1 MKESTNDTKGEAL
14 YLSLQIQNLTKQFGE
29 SKAVNGL
36 QISLPKGEVLGLL
49 GRNGAGKTTTIKML
63 LGLLTPNE
71 GSITWD
77 GKAFGNSGVTIGYLP
92 EERGLYT
99 KSRVIDQLRYFG
111 RLEGMSKKEV
121 DQAIDH
127 WLERLAIPEY
137 KFKTAGELSK
147 GNQQK
152 IQLIAAL
159 LHNPELLILD
169 EPFSG
174 LDPVNAGMLASI
186 IEEQVQSGKT
196 IILSSHRMEQVEAF
210 CQHVCILKKGEAVVK
225 GQLSD
230 IKKEYGFRNLTIED
244 TVENE
249 KGLEAIHVSY
259 EKQQGLL
266 YVKVQDDAEAL
277 KILQQLQEQGVSLR
291 QFKMLEPTLNEIF
304 VERAK

>member
-14 YLSLQIQNLTKQFGE
+14 YLSLQIQNLKKQFGE

-36 QISLPKGEVLGLL
+36 QILLPKGEVLGLL

-121 DQAIDH
+121 DHAIDH

>member
-1 MKESTNDTKGEAL
+1 M
-14 YLSLQIQNLTKQFGE
+14 SLQIQNLTKIFGE

-36 QISLPKGEVLGLL
+36 GISLPKGEVLGLL

-63 LGLLTPNE
+63 LGLLKPNE

-77 GKAFGNSGVTIGYLP
+77 GKSFGDSRVTIGYLP

-111 RLEGMSKKEV
+111 RLEGMTKKEV
-121 DQAIDH
+121 DLAIDH

-159 LHNPELLILD
+159 LHDPELLILD

-186 IEEQVQSGKT
+186 IGEQVQSGKT

-210 CQHVCILKKGEAVVK
+210 CQHVCILKKGEAVVE

-244 TVENE
+244 IAENE
-249 KGLEAIHVSY
+249 KGLEAIQVPY

-277 KILQQLQEQGVSLR
+277 KILQQLQEQGISLR

>member
-1 MKESTNDTKGEAL
+1 MILKGRL
-14 YLSLQIQNLTKQFGE
+14 YTLSLQIRNLTKLFGE

-77 GKAFGNSGVTIGYLP
+77 GKSFGTSGVTIGYLP

-99 KSRVIDQLRYFG
+99 KSRVVDQLRYFG
-111 RLEGMSKKEV
+111 RLEGMTKKEV
-121 DQAIDH
+121 DLAIDH
-127 WLERLAIPEY
+127 WLDRLAIPEY

-225 GQLSD
+225 GQLRD

-244 TVENE
+244 TEENE
-249 KGLEAIHVSY
+249 KGLESIHVSY

-266 YVKVQDDAEAL
+266 YVRVQDDAEAL
-277 KILQQLQEQGVSLR
+277 NILQQLQEQGITLR

>member
-1 MKESTNDTKGEAL
+1 MILKGRL
-14 YLSLQIQNLTKQFGE
+14 YTLSLQIQNLTKLFGE

-71 GSITWD
+71 GSITWG
-77 GKAFGNSGVTIGYLP
+77 GKSFGNSGVTIGYLP

-111 RLEGMSKKEV
+111 RLEGMTKKEV
-121 DQAIDH
+121 DIAIDY

-210 CQHVCILKKGEAVVK
+210 CQHVCILKKGEAVVE

-277 KILQQLQEQGVSLR
+277 KILQQLQEQGVGLR

>member
-1 MKESTNDTKGEAL
+1 M
-14 YLSLQIQNLTKQFGE
+14 SLQIQNLTKLFGE

-77 GKAFGNSGVTIGYLP
+77 GKTFGTSGVTIGYLP

-111 RLEGMSKKEV
+111 RLEGMTKKEV
-121 DQAIDH
+121 DLAIDH

-244 TVENE
+244 TEENA
-249 KGLEAIHVSY
+249 KGLKAIHVSY

-266 YVKVQDDAEAL
+266 YVQVQDDAEAL
-277 KILQQLQEQGVSLR
+277 KILQQLQEQGISLR

>member
-1 MKESTNDTKGEAL
+1 M
-14 YLSLQIQNLTKQFGE
+14 SLQIQNLTKQFGE

-77 GKAFGNSGVTIGYLP
+77 GKSFGTSGVTIGYLP

-121 DQAIDH
+121 DLAIDH

-244 TVENE
+244 TKENA

-266 YVKVQDDAEAL
+266 YVQVQDDAEAL
-277 KILQQLQEQGVSLR
+277 KILQQLQEQGVTLR

>member
-29 SKAVNGL
+29 SRAVNGL

-99 KSRVIDQLRYFG
+99 KSRVIDQLRYLG

-121 DQAIDH
+121 DHAIDH

>member
-1 MKESTNDTKGEAL
+1 MILKGRL
-14 YLSLQIQNLTKQFGE
+14 YTLSLQIQKLTKQFGE

-63 LGLLTPNE
+63 LGLLTPNG

-77 GKAFGNSGVTIGYLP
+77 GKAFGTSGVTIGYLP

-111 RLEGMSKKEV
+111 RLEGMTKKEV
-121 DQAIDH
+121 DLAIDH
-127 WLERLAIPEY
+127 WLDRLAIPEY

-186 IEEQVQSGKT
+186 IEEQVRSGKT

-244 TVENE
+244 TEENE
-249 KGLEAIHVSY
+249 KGLESIHVSY

-266 YVKVQDDAEAL
+266 YVRVQDDAEAL
-277 KILQQLQEQGVSLR
+277 NILQQLQEQGITLR

>member
-1 MKESTNDTKGEAL
+1 M
-14 YLSLQIQNLTKQFGE
+14 SLQIQNLTKQFWE

-71 GSITWD
+71 GTITWD
-77 GKAFGNSGVTIGYLP
+77 GKAFGDSGVTIGYLP

>member
-1 MKESTNDTKGEAL
+1 MILKGRL
-14 YLSLQIQNLTKQFGE
+14 YTLSLQIQNLTKQFGE

-77 GKAFGNSGVTIGYLP
+77 GKSFGTSGVTIGYLP

-121 DQAIDH
+121 DLAIDY

-244 TVENE
+244 TEENA

-266 YVKVQDDAEAL
+266 YVQVQDDAEAL
-277 KILQQLQEQGVSLR
+277 KILQQLQEQGVTLR

>member
-1 MKESTNDTKGEAL
+1 MILKGRL
-14 YLSLQIQNLTKQFGE
+14 YTLSLQIQNLTKQFGE

-77 GKAFGNSGVTIGYLP
+77 GKSFGTSGVTIGYLP

-121 DQAIDH
+121 DLAIDH
-127 WLERLAIPEY
+127 WLDRLAIPEY

-244 TVENE
+244 TEENA
-249 KGLEAIHVSY
+249 KGLKAIHVSY

-266 YVKVQDDAEAL
+266 YVQVQDDAEAL
-277 KILQQLQEQGVSLR
+277 KILQQLQEQGVTLR

>member
-1 MKESTNDTKGEAL
+1 M
-14 YLSLQIQNLTKQFGE
+14 SLQIQNLTKLFGE

-36 QISLPKGEVLGLL
+36 QISLPKGDVLGLL

-77 GKAFGNSGVTIGYLP
+77 GKSFGTSGVTIGYLP

-121 DQAIDH
+121 DLAIDH

-244 TVENE
+244 TEENE

-266 YVKVQDDAEAL
+266 YVQVQDDAEAL
-277 KILQQLQEQGVSLR
+277 KILQQLQEQGVTLR

>member
-1 MKESTNDTKGEAL
+1 MIIKGRL
-14 YLSLQIQNLTKQFGE
+14 YTLSLQIQNLTKLFGE

-77 GKAFGNSGVTIGYLP
+77 GKSFGTSGVTIGYLP

-111 RLEGMSKKEV
+111 RLEGMTKKEV
-121 DQAIDH
+121 DLAIDH

>member
-1 MKESTNDTKGEAL
+1 
-14 YLSLQIQNLTKQFGE
+14 
-29 SKAVNGL
+29 
-36 QISLPKGEVLGLL
+36 
-49 GRNGAGKTTTIKML
+49 
-63 LGLLTPNE
+63 
-71 GSITWD
+71 
-77 GKAFGNSGVTIGYLP
+77 
-92 EERGLYT
+92 
-99 KSRVIDQLRYFG
+99 
-111 RLEGMSKKEV
+111 
-121 DQAIDH
+121 
-127 WLERLAIPEY
+127 
-137 KFKTAGELSK
+137 
-147 GNQQK
+147 
-152 IQLIAAL
+152 
-159 LHNPELLILD
+159 
-169 EPFSG
+169 
-174 LDPVNAGMLASI
+174 MLASI

-210 CQHVCILKKGEAVVK
+210 LPTCMYFEKGEAVVK

>member
-1 MKESTNDTKGEAL
+1 M
-14 YLSLQIQNLTKQFGE
+14 SLQIQNLTKQFGE

-71 GSITWD
+71 GKITWD
-77 GKAFGNSGVTIGYLP
+77 GKAFGDSGVTIGYLP

-121 DQAIDH
+121 DHAIDH

>member
-36 QISLPKGEVLGLL
+36 QILLPKGEVLGLL

-63 LGLLTPNE
+63 LGLLMPNE

-121 DQAIDH
+121 DHAIDH

>member
-14 YLSLQIQNLTKQFGE
+14 YLSLQIQNLMKQFGE

-121 DQAIDH
+121 DHAIDH

>member
-121 DQAIDH
+121 DHAIDH

-137 KFKTAGELSK
+137 KFKTTGELSK

-249 KGLEAIHVSY
+249 KGLEAIHVLY

>member
-1 MKESTNDTKGEAL
+1 LKESTNDTKGEAL

-36 QISLPKGEVLGLL
+36 QILLPKGEVLGLL

-121 DQAIDH
+121 DHAIDH

>member
-1 MKESTNDTKGEAL
+1 M
-14 YLSLQIQNLTKQFGE
+14 SLQIQNLTKQFGE

-36 QISLPKGEVLGLL
+36 QISVPKGEVLGLL

-77 GKAFGNSGVTIGYLP
+77 GKAFENSGVTIGYLP

-99 KSRVIDQLRYFG
+99 KSRVVDQLRYFG

-121 DQAIDH
+121 DLAIDH

-186 IEEQVQSGKT
+186 IEEQVKSGKT

-244 TVENE
+244 VAENE
-249 KGLEAIHVSY
+249 KGLEAIHVPY

-266 YVKVQDDAEAL
+266 YIKVQDDAEAL
-277 KILQQLQEQGVSLR
+277 NILQQLQEQGVSLR

>member
-1 MKESTNDTKGEAL
+1 M
-14 YLSLQIQNLTKQFGE
+14 SLQIQNLTKQFGE

-71 GSITWD
+71 GTITWD
-77 GKAFGNSGVTIGYLP
+77 GKAFGDSGVTIGYLP

-159 LHNPELLILD
+159 LHNPALLILD

>member
-1 MKESTNDTKGEAL
+1 M
-14 YLSLQIQNLTKQFGE
+14 SLQIQNLTKQFGE

-36 QISLPKGEVLGLL
+36 QILLPKGEVLGLL

-63 LGLLTPNE
+63 LGLLKPNE

-121 DQAIDH
+121 DHAIDH

-249 KGLEAIHVSY
+249 KGLEVIHVSY

>member
-1 MKESTNDTKGEAL
+1 M
-14 YLSLQIQNLTKQFGE
+14 SLQIQNLTKLFGE

-77 GKAFGNSGVTIGYLP
+77 GKSFGTSGITIGYLP

-99 KSRVIDQLRYFG
+99 KSRVVDQLRYFG
-111 RLEGMSKKEV
+111 RLEGMTKKEV
-121 DQAIDH
+121 DLAIDH

-244 TVENE
+244 TEENE

-266 YVKVQDDAEAL
+266 YVQVQDDAEAL
-277 KILQQLQEQGVSLR
+277 TILQQLQEQGVTLR

>member
-1 MKESTNDTKGEAL
+1 MKESTNDNKGEA
-14 YLSLQIQNLTKQFGE
+14 YTLSLQIQNLTKLFGE
-29 SKAVNGL
+29 SKAVNSL
-36 QISLPKGEVLGLL
+36 QISVPKGEVLGLL

-77 GKAFGNSGVTIGYLP
+77 GKAFENSGVTIGYLP

-111 RLEGMSKKEV
+111 RLEGMTKKEV
-121 DQAIDH
+121 DLAIDH

-244 TVENE
+244 TAENE

-266 YVKVQDDAEAL
+266 YIKVQDDAEAL
-277 KILQQLQEQGVSLR
+277 KILQQLQEQGATLR

>member
-1 MKESTNDTKGEAL
+1 M
-14 YLSLQIQNLTKQFGE
+14 SLQIQNLTKLFGE

-77 GKAFGNSGVTIGYLP
+77 GKSFGTSGVTIGYLP

-111 RLEGMSKKEV
+111 RLEGMTKKEV
-121 DQAIDH
+121 DLAIDH

-244 TVENE
+244 TEENE

-266 YVKVQDDAEAL
+266 YVQVQDDAEAL
-277 KILQQLQEQGVSLR
+277 RILQQLQEQGITLR

>member
-1 MKESTNDTKGEAL
+1 M
-14 YLSLQIQNLTKQFGE
+14 SLQIQNLTKLFGE

-77 GKAFGNSGVTIGYLP
+77 GKSFGTSGVTIGYLP

-111 RLEGMSKKEV
+111 RLEGMTKKEV
-121 DQAIDH
+121 DLAIDH

-244 TVENE
+244 TEENE
-249 KGLEAIHVSY
+249 KGLAAIHVSY

-266 YVKVQDDAEAL
+266 YVRVQDDVEAL
-277 KILQQLQEQGVSLR
+277 KILQQLQEQGVTLR

>member
-121 DQAIDH
+121 DHAIDH

-196 IILSSHRMEQVEAF
+196 IVLSSHRMEQVEAF

>member
-1 MKESTNDTKGEAL
+1 MNDTKGEAL

-77 GKAFGNSGVTIGYLP
+77 GKSFGTSGITIGYLP

-111 RLEGMSKKEV
+111 RLEGMTKKEV
-121 DQAIDH
+121 DLAIDH
-127 WLERLAIPEY
+127 WLDRLAIPEY

-244 TVENE
+244 TEENE
-249 KGLEAIHVSY
+249 KGLAAIHVSY

-266 YVKVQDDAEAL
+266 YVQVQDDAEAL
-277 KILQQLQEQGVSLR
+277 KILQQLQEQGVTLR

>member
-1 MKESTNDTKGEAL
+1 M
-14 YLSLQIQNLTKQFGE
+14 SLQIQNLTKQFGE

-77 GKAFGNSGVTIGYLP
+77 GKSFGTSGVTIGYLP

-111 RLEGMSKKEV
+111 RLEGMTKKEV
-121 DQAIDH
+121 DFAIDH
-127 WLERLAIPEY
+127 WLDRLAIPEY

-210 CQHVCILKKGEAVVK
+210 CQHVCILKKGKAVVK

-244 TVENE
+244 TEENE
-249 KGLEAIHVSY
+249 KGLKVIHVSY

-266 YVKVQDDAEAL
+266 YVQVQDDAEAL

>member
-1 MKESTNDTKGEAL
+1 M
-14 YLSLQIQNLTKQFGE
+14 SLQIQNLTKQFGE

-71 GSITWD
+71 GTITWD
-77 GKAFGNSGVTIGYLP
+77 GKAFGDSGVTIGYLP

-266 YVKVQDDAEAL
+266 YVKVQDDAEVL

>member
-1 MKESTNDTKGEAL
+1 MILKGRL
-14 YLSLQIQNLTKQFGE
+14 YTLSLQIQNLTKQFGE

-63 LGLLTPNE
+63 LGLLTPNG

-77 GKAFGNSGVTIGYLP
+77 GKAFGTSGVTIGYLP

-111 RLEGMSKKEV
+111 RLEGMTKKEV
-121 DQAIDH
+121 DLAIDH
-127 WLERLAIPEY
+127 WLDRLAIPEY

-230 IKKEYGFRNLTIED
+230 VKKEYGFRNLTIED
-244 TVENE
+244 TEANE
-249 KGLEAIHVSY
+249 KGLESIHVSY

-266 YVKVQDDAEAL
+266 YVRVQDDTEAL
-277 KILQQLQEQGVSLR
+277 NILQQLQEQGITLR

>member
-1 MKESTNDTKGEAL
+1 M
-14 YLSLQIQNLTKQFGE
+14 SLQIQNLTKLFGE

-71 GSITWD
+71 GTITWD

-111 RLEGMSKKEV
+111 RLEGMTKKEV
-121 DQAIDH
+121 DLAIDH

-225 GQLSD
+225 GQLGD
-230 IKKEYGFRNLTIED
+230 IKEEYGFRNLTIED
-244 TVENE
+244 TAKNA
-249 KGLEAIHVSY
+249 KGLEAIHVPY

>member
-1 MKESTNDTKGEAL
+1 MKESTNDTKGEAV

-121 DQAIDH
+121 DHAIDH

>member
-1 MKESTNDTKGEAL
+1 LKESTNDTKGEAL

-121 DQAIDH
+121 DHAIDH

-174 LDPVNAGMLASI
+174 LDPVNAGMLAII

>member
-1 MKESTNDTKGEAL
+1 M
-14 YLSLQIQNLTKQFGE
+14 SLQIQNLTKLFGE

-77 GKAFGNSGVTIGYLP
+77 GKSFGTSGVTIGYLP

-111 RLEGMSKKEV
+111 RLEGMTKKEV
-121 DQAIDH
+121 DLAIDH
-127 WLERLAIPEY
+127 WLERLTIPEY

-244 TVENE
+244 TAENE

-266 YVKVQDDAEAL
+266 YIKVQDDAEAL
-277 KILQQLQEQGVSLR
+277 KILQQLQEQGVTLR

>member
-1 MKESTNDTKGEAL
+1 M
-14 YLSLQIQNLTKQFGE
+14 SLQIQNLTKQFGE

-71 GSITWD
+71 GTITWD
-77 GKAFGNSGVTIGYLP
+77 GKAFGDSGVTIGYLP

-121 DQAIDH
+121 DHAIDH

-266 YVKVQDDAEAL
+266 YVKVQDDGEAL